1 MSEITTMKM
10 WFISL
15 GLSVVLCGIG
25 LAYFLYFIAQD
36 TCLDSGG
43 RWLGIIAGC
52 EGGRDLELDFLI
64 SPLLIALF
72 LGIVLGV
79 CSAFVQF
86 YALISRRQN

>member
-1 MSEITTMKM
+1 MKK
-10 WFISL
+10 WLISL

-25 LAYFLYFIAQD
+25 LSYFLCFIAQD
-36 TCLDSGG
+36 TCLDAGG

-52 EGGRDLELDFLI
+52 EGGRDLELGFLM
-64 SPLLIALF
+64 SPLLIAIS

-86 YALISRRQN
+86 YTIISGRRS